1 MKEERMETIDI
12 TNAIPPQL
20 TGNSTNDSQ
29 SIILPSTDEA
39 RLLFEKAMNRLL
51 SVNNWKD
58 LSGAASASFQLV
70 SSNGHP
76 QDRMAAP
83 GDYIRINVPGPGSI
97 EGDGFD
103 WVRVE
108 DIREQIYVPDN
119 SFSFIMRVR
128 PAARPGQPT
137 QRISHF
143 FRRYATS
150 SFMVELKG
158 REVKAGVYG
167 RNETPNTGVRFLW
180 DKIRN
185 LITAIG
191 AMMGYS
197 HFQWKKL
204 VNGILK
210 MPADVQQK
218 TT

>member
-1 MKEERMETIDI
+1 MEPIDI
-12 TNAIPPQL
+12 THAIPPQL
-20 TGNSTNDSQ
+20 MGNSTNDCE

-51 SVNNWKD
+51 SVNNWRD
-58 LSGAASASFQLV
+58 FSGTATASFQLM
-70 SSNGHP
+70 SSKGQP
-76 QDRMAAP
+76 VDRMASP
-83 GDYIRINVPGPGSI
+83 GDYIRINVPGPGNA

-103 WVRVE
+103 WVMVE

-128 PAARPGQPT
+128 PAARPGQPR
-137 QRISHF
+137 QRVSHF
-143 FRRYATS
+143 FKRYATS

-167 RNETPNTGVRFLW
+167 RNEVPNTGARLLW

-185 LITAIG
+185 FFTAIG
-191 AMMGYS
+191 AMLGYS

-210 MPADVQQK
+210 APLNTQK
-218 TT
+218 KPE

>member
-1 MKEERMETIDI
+1 METIDI
-12 TNAIPPQL
+12 TLAIPPQL
-20 TGNSTNDSQ
+20 TGHSTNDCE
-29 SIILPSTDEA
+29 SIILPSKDEA

-70 SSNGHP
+70 NKAGFP
-76 QDRMAAP
+76 QDRMAIP
-83 GDYIRINVPGPGSI
+83 GDYIRINIPGPGSS

-103 WVRVE
+103 WVMVE
-108 DIREQIYVPDN
+108 DIREQIYVPDA

-128 PAARPGQPT
+128 PAARPGRDK

-143 FRRYATS
+143 FQRYATS

-167 RNETPNTGVRFLW
+167 RNEVPNTGVKYFW
-180 DKIRN
+180 DKVRN
-185 LITAIG
+185 FFTALG

-210 MPADVQQK
+210 THADATQK
-218 TT
+218 PE